1 MASITDCV
9 VEGLKYPF
17 ADIKKVFGLGVLFTI
32 FELLLMALTIKSIDI
47 TRMVTDTL
55 EQNANL
61 TASGINVSML
71 PSGDIYLGV
80 AMMIIAFVVAL
91 FIMGYQYNVIDF
103 SINKKEDLPGFT
115 DILGMFIRGVKYF
128 AVSLVY
134 GIPVVLVMMLG
145 IVVLAFNS
153 SLFIAVMLISFLL
166 GVICYLLLIMALN
179 NMVAHGSIKK
189 AFDLS
194 EIIGNISNLGW
205 GKYIGTVLFTVIVF
219 VIINMAVGIV
229 LSILSVAFA
238 ATLNNQA
245 IVISIVIGV
254 IEAFFVSSYLTVFF
268 SRVYGSI
275 YRESIK

>member
-17 ADIKKVFGLGVLFTI
+17 TDIKKVFGLGVLFTI
-32 FELLLMALTIKSIDI
+32 VELLLMALTIRSVDVTRTVID
-47 TRMVTDTL
+47 TV
-55 EQNANL
+55 EHNANL
-61 TASGINVSML
+61 TASGMNASML
-71 PSGDIYLGV
+71 SSGDTFLGV
-80 AMMIIAFVVAL
+80 AMMIIAFVAAL

-103 SINKKEDLPGFT
+103 SINKKDDLPGFA
-115 DILGMFIRGVKYF
+115 DILGMFIRGIKYF

-145 IVVLAFNS
+145 ILVSVFNS
-153 SLFIAVMLISFLL
+153 SLFVVVMMISLL
-166 GVICYLLLIMALN
+166 FAFICYLLWIMALN
-179 NMVAHGSIKK
+179 NMVAHNSIKK

-194 EIIGNISNLGW
+194 EIIGNIANLGW

-219 VIINMAVGIV
+219 VIINMAVGVV
-229 LSILSVAFA
+229 LSILSAAFA
-238 ATLNNQA
+238 AAINNQA
-245 IVISIVIGV
+245 IVISVVIGV

-268 SRVYGSI
+268 SRVCGSI